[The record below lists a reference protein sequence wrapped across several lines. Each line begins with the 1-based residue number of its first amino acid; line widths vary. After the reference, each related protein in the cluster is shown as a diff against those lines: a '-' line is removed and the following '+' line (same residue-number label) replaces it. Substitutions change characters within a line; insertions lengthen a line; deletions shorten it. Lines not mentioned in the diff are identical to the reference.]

1 MTDDAA
7 DDQPKP
13 PTALSKAARVLTIRE
28 EDDAKVAPAVRATA
42 AWTWRLL
49 LIGFGIVVLGWLF
62 KKFEDVLFPVMLAVL
77 FTAFLLK
84 PVDWA
89 HRKGVPRVVAVLVA
103 VLITLIVVLG
113 MLAFAV
119 QQGVAG
125 GPQLLSEFT
134 KTVNATKQW
143 LVDSPLHLDDQH
155 IRALAQE
162 LTNWAKGHEA
172 TLANHALGTAAFGSR
187 VLTGAA
193 LTVFLVIFFL
203 YDGRAMW
210 SYVTRLVP
218 AGSREQVRGSGAAGF
233 GSVEAYTR
241 ATVIVAAVD
250 AGVIGIGLAILG
262 VPMVLPLVTIIFL
275 GSFIPIV
282 GSFVAGTLAVL
293 VALTTQGW
301 VNALIVVG
309 LLIFVMAFEG
319 HVLQPFILGH
329 SVKLHPVAVILVIA
343 IGLMLAGIVGGLIA
357 VPIVAFLVTA
367 FSWRPGQPPPPKND
381 SKLSS
386 WMRRKF
392 HRGPPSPNDDAAAP
406 TSP

>member
-1 MTDDAA
+1 MSDE
-7 DDQPKP
+7 
-13 PTALSKAARVLTIRE
+13 SKWRDRILTIRE
-28 EDDAKVAPAVRATA
+28 EDDAKVSPGVRATA

-49 LIGFGIVVLGWLF
+49 VIGVGIVVLGWLF
-62 KKFEDVLFPVMLAVL
+62 KRFEDVLFPVALALL
-77 FTAFLLK
+77 FTAFLRQ

-89 HRKGVPRVVAVLVA
+89 HRKGVPRVVAVLTA
-103 VLITLIVVLG
+103 VVLTIVVVLG
-113 MLAFAV
+113 LLAFAV
-119 QQGVAG
+119 QQGVSG

-134 KTVNATKQW
+134 KTVDQTRQW
-143 LVDSPLHLDDQH
+143 LVDSPLHLDDAH
-155 IRALAQE
+155 IRALAE
-162 LTNWAKGHEA
+162 EITGWAKSHEA

-193 LTVFLVIFFL
+193 LTIFLLIFFL

-210 SYVTRLVP
+210 NYVTRMVP
-218 AGSREQVRGSGAAGF
+218 AGSREQVRGSGIAGF
-233 GSVEAYTR
+233 GSLEAYTR
-241 ATVIVAAVD
+241 ATVFVAAVD

-262 VPMVLPLVTIIFL
+262 VPMVLPLVVIIFL

-357 VPIVAFLVTA
+357 VPTVAFAVTA
-367 FSWRPGQPPPPKND
+367 CSWRPGQEPPPEND
-381 SKLSS
+381 SKLSA
-386 WMRRKF
+386 WIRARL
-392 HRGPPSPNDDAAAP
+392 HRGPGPSNDDAPAP
-406 TSP
+406 S